1 MQSRLSA
8 DKRRDQLLQVALTAF
23 GTNGY
28 HGTSMNNIAEA
39 AGITKPVV
47 YQHFDSKHELF
58 LTLLVDIG
66 DRLRAEIVT
75 ALETSEASGGG
86 PRGLVEAGFSAFFEF
101 FGAEPHAF
109 AVLFGD
115 GVREDADFLHE
126 LEKVEESLV
135 ENIIAVLHMPDVS
148 EDNRRVLA
156 HGVVGL
162 SEGIGRY
169 WLDRGFDLDP
179 SELARQTA
187 EMAYFGLRGPKR
199 A

>member
-1 MQSRLSA
+1 MPSRLPA
-8 DKRRDQLLQVALTAF
+8 DERRDQLLQVALTAF
-23 GTNGY
+23 GTKGY

-66 DRLRAEIVT
+66 DRLRAAIVT
-75 ALETSEASGGG
+75 ALESSGGS

-101 FGAEPHAF
+101 FGADPHAF

-148 EDNRRVLA
+148 EDRRRVLA

-187 EMAYFGLRGPKR
+187 EMAFFGLRGPKPS
-199 A
+199 